1 MVDMQATER
10 ALRIGQTRNVA
21 IYRFVT
27 EDSIEEKVYHRQI
40 FKKFMADRV
49 LADPSRRRLFEKDT
63 LYNLLELPARCKHIN
78 NPKTADTSSESDET
92 VEEGQLMPR
101 RKKRNRDRQVKVITE
116 KKIRKNK
123 KFQDFEA

>member
-1 MVDMQATER
+1 
-10 ALRIGQTRNVA
+10 
-21 IYRFVT
+21 
-27 EDSIEEKVYHRQI
+27 
-40 FKKFMADRV
+40 MADRI

-78 NPKTADTSSESDET
+78 NQKTADTSSESDET